1 MHVHFRMC
9 MPPDRRIFS
18 MTDSETNALDFT
30 GEPAASDRPGAPG
43 EETVGVAAGALAL
56 DLEDTTV
63 PDAPRSPKATAA
75 AIPLDKRLTASEA
88 GRQSLIGPRRLEGSE
103 QNTMALHT
111 REAFWIFH
119 GKRWKPDGTV
129 MPIVGGRR
137 FAWSVRSIWILSGN
151 DNPFADWM
159 LIRLD
164 VELANLRERLA
175 GALQRYRARIEA
187 LRTVGM
193 NLSVLRSVQPQVV
206 PLEFQSPYGYATAAL
221 VHAFDSYVRLI
232 KTLIYTDE
240 LSDREGRI
248 AVRGLAGPMRGLF
261 DRPIP
266 WQRLLFREALRA
278 HSRSDFLPQSDES
291 ARERVAAL
299 TEALGRIPPEI
310 LTGSKTPRHT
320 RRRMRL
326 TAEELEALAV
336 AARAIDT
343 EGGAANQGL
352 L

>member
-1 MHVHFRMC
+1 
-9 MPPDRRIFS
+9 
-18 MTDSETNALDFT
+18 
-30 GEPAASDRPGAPG
+30 
-43 EETVGVAAGALAL
+43 
-56 DLEDTTV
+56 
-63 PDAPRSPKATAA
+63 
-75 AIPLDKRLTASEA
+75 
-88 GRQSLIGPRRLEGSE
+88 
-103 QNTMALHT
+103 
-111 REAFWIFH
+111 
-119 GKRWKPDGTV
+119 

-164 VELANLRERLA
+164 AELANLRERLA